1 MTITVVLDRIAVR
14 FAQEKDASKI
24 ARFINYMLGVVNM
37 IKEPL
42 PDLRCLCGSRL
53 VAGISP
59 NGEHIEIRPCEQCIR
74 NAKEVTVREERE
86 G

>member
-1 MTITVVLDRIAVR
+1 
-14 FAQEKDASKI
+14 
-24 ARFINYMLGVVNM
+24 M

-53 VAGISP
+53 VFGISP